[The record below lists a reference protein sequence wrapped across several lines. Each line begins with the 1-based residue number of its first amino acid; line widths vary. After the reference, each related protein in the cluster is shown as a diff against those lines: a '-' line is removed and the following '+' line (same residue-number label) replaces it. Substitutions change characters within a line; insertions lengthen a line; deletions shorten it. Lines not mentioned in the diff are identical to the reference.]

1 MNDVHAVSIEI
12 YENGL
17 VHVVQC
23 AYSPPA
29 LITNDLK
36 TITDLINHICL
47 KYHFVIFVGDFNLP
61 FFTEKVNIVPYYKFS
76 TLADGIIEF
85 VLGYN
90 NLFVNP
96 LGAKIF

>member
-1 MNDVHAVSIEI
+1 M
-12 YENGL
+12 
-17 VHVVQC
+17 HVVKC
-23 AYSPPA
+23 AYSPSA

-47 KYHFVIFVGDFNLP
+47 KYHFVIFVSDFNLP
-61 FFTEKVNIVPYYKFS
+61 FFTEKVNIVPYNKCS
-76 TLADGIIEF
+76 TLVDEIIEF
-85 VLGYN
+85 GSGYN